1 MHTYLCDFEW
11 SLSRT
16 ASFRAF
22 MFQLEMHD
30 ETFHFEISKN
40 VVIFLTFKDPLVD
53 TFHETFNCYD
63 YAT

>member
-1 MHTYLCDFEW
+1 
-11 SLSRT
+11 
-16 ASFRAF
+16 